1 MNVTHK
7 KSLALMVA
15 VTLGSMSPVSW
26 GIVNLDGTEAT
37 RGPVRFALEESGE
50 SSIILYSAIG
60 AGTDTLTARVGDLAV
75 RFPIVGGYTVDDA
88 NNKTMFVRVT
98 LTGGAKFAKTP
109 ALVCADYSVDPT
121 TFADVWGTNSMSAY
135 AVGAF
140 AAATKVASAADALSD
155 IQKAQLYV
163 VKTEVASVVGST
175 TATFNFTK
183 GFSAAAS
190 EGCVLMFSANPGA
203 AADAAAFVTAISVN
217 ARQDIGMIAEVGYKE
232 ANVLVYKVT
241 SGVIAKFVTA
251 WKAEALN
258 ASVNGVD
265 ATPTVTIDVAAGS
278 KKFEN
283 GTTVANIG
291 AVKLNSANL
300 FKVTVTNAVD
310 ALRISNN
317 TADAAGTVNYST
329 IKGLVTA
336 VSIQVSGATVA
347 GASEVSLNDAAT
359 CAGTKVDGAAPTAAT
374 SGSGPTVTLKV
385 TATNMATFFNAGYN
399 ICLKVPG
406 TALLQDGQLSASFT
420 GLAGDAKYVV
430 DLGAGGDIKKVG
442 VNGVKVRVLNIPA
455 STNTDQAYIRFYN
468 TGTKDALVM
477 GTLYGQDGKVIGA
490 ENVNLFNPLKAND
503 VEVLSAAQLA
513 LKVGGGTT
521 PVAPWTGRAWLLVQA
536 QISTDLFKV
545 QSLVRAPSGVLVNVS
560 TDASN

>member
-15 VTLGSMSPVSW
+15 ATLGSMSPVSW

-60 AGTDTLTARVGDLAV
+60 TGTDTLTARVGDLSV

-109 ALVCADYSVDPT
+109 ALVCADYSEDGA
-121 TFADVWGTNSMSAY
+121 ADFWDADSMSA
-135 AVGAF
+135 AVVGDWLIAN
-140 AAATKVASAADALSD
+140 KVASAADALAD
-155 IQKAQLYV
+155 IKAAHLYV

-203 AADAAAFVTAISVN
+203 STDAAAFVAAISVN

-258 ASVNGVD
+258 ASVNGTD
-265 ATPTVTIDVAAGS
+265 ATPTVTIDVAAAS

-283 GTTVANIG
+283 GTTVANVG

-300 FKVTVTNAVD
+300 FNVTVTDAMD

-317 TADAAGTVNYST
+317 TADVAGGYTT
-329 IKGLVTA
+329 INGLVTA

-359 CAGTKVDGAAPTAAT
+359 CAGTKADGAAPTAAT

-385 TATNMATFFNAGYN
+385 TATDIDIFFGAGYN

-442 VNGVKVRVLNIPA
+442 VNGVKVRILNIPA
-455 STNTDQAYIRFYN
+455 STNSDQAYIRFYN

-513 LKVGGGTT
+513 LIVGGGTT

-560 TDASN
+560 TDAPN

>member
-15 VTLGSMSPVSW
+15 ATLGSISPLSW
-26 GIVNLDGTEAT
+26 GIVNLEGTEAT

-50 SSIILYSAIG
+50 SSIILYSAVDT
-60 AGTDTLTARVGDLAV
+60 GTDSVASRVGDLAV

-109 ALVCADYSVDPT
+109 ALVCADYSEDGAT
-121 TFADVWGTNSMSAY
+121 DFWGDSMSA
-135 AVGAF
+135 ATVGDWLIVD
-140 AAATKVASAADALSD
+140 KVASAADTLVN
-155 IQKAQLYV
+155 IQAAHLYV

-183 GFSAAAS
+183 GFSAAPS
-190 EGCVLMFSANPGA
+190 EGCVLMFSANPGP

-217 ARQDIGMIAEVGYKE
+217 SRQDVGMIAEVGYKE

-241 SGVIAKFVTA
+241 SGIIAKFVTA
-251 WKAEALN
+251 WKADGSN
-258 ASVNGVD
+258 ASVNGTD
-265 ATPTVTIDVAAGS
+265 ATPTVTIDVAAAS

-283 GTTVANIG
+283 GATVANVG
-291 AVKLNSANL
+291 SVKLNSANP
-300 FKVTVTNAVD
+300 FNVTVTDAID

-317 TADAAGTVNYST
+317 TADIAGTPTYST

-336 VSIQVSGATVA
+336 VLVQVSGATVA

-359 CAGTKVDGAAPTAAT
+359 CAGSKADGAAPDAAA
-374 SGSGPTVTLKV
+374 SGTVTLKV
-385 TATNMATFFNAGYN
+385 TATNMTTLFGRGYDV
-399 ICLKVPG
+399 CLKVPG
-406 TALLQDGQLSASFT
+406 TALLQDGQLSVSFT
-420 GLAGDAKYVV
+420 GLAGDAKYVI

-455 STNTDQAYIRFYN
+455 TTNSDQAYIRFYN
-468 TGTKDALVM
+468 TSTKDTLVT
-477 GTLYGQDGKVIGA
+477 GTLYGQDGKVIGTD
-490 ENVNLFNPLKAND
+490 NVNLFNTLKAND

-513 LKVGGGTT
+513 LIVGGGTT